1 MARRG
6 KISESTRT
14 EPPIWGY
21 VCGQTYT
28 GTKKELTARTAAA
41 RAAGG
46 VKLPKA
52 LFQIVILGQICK
64 IHAAVIR
71 CVDAVLGV
79 AVTHKAI
86 VGVGGDL
93 ENLQPIQIVARL
105 WVLRSNVTT
114 GFKIC
119 VCILLNMTAIVPD
132 INVGAIY
139 IAHSMKLP
147 GAICVVFHDA
157 LPIPHLKQLLPVPV

>member
-1 MARRG
+1 MH
-6 KISESTRT
+6 
-14 EPPIWGY
+14 
-21 VCGQTYT
+21 
-28 GTKKELTARTAAA
+28 TAAA

-52 LFQIVILGQICK
+52 LFQIVIFGQICQ

-86 VGVGGDL
+86 VGIGGDL
-93 ENLQPIQIVARL
+93 ENLQLIQIVPRL
-105 WVLRSNVTT
+105 GVLRSNVTT

-132 INVGAIY
+132 ISMGYVNVFY
-139 IAHSMKLP
+139 CPNPLCSVR
-147 GAICVVFHDA
+147 ICLNHA
-157 LPIPHLKQLLPVPV
+157 LPVTHLK